1 MVRPLLVYGKKLF
14 SLTLIFV
21 SLLGIVYAVG
31 LLTGFYALHWTL
43 YTPYLID
50 GSLFWFLII
59 ASIINI
65 FPATIVGRVK
75 TGRLWFHHYVYGFAV
90 LVPSAV
96 SLLIF
101 TNVSLISLFMG
112 NMNVTANVE
121 RFFAL
126 GGLTLVL
133 DDLPDVSKATRLIL
147 SFMKSKAYQIRQMIH
162 WVQFLMGTISFYIF
176 LCVSAS
182 VAVHPNWVTLAN
194 FILIGTL
201 LVTSLTSF
209 ASVKRKI
216 WLKITPEESEAT
228 KGSTQQLA

>member
-1 MVRPLLVYGKKLF
+1 MVRLLLIYGKKLF

-21 SLLGIVYAVG
+21 SLMGIVYAVG
-31 LLTGFYALHWTL
+31 LLTGFYVLHWNL
-43 YTPYLID
+43 YTPYLIN

-101 TNVSLISLFMG
+101 TNVSLMSLFMG
-112 NMNVTANVE
+112 DMNVTANVE

-133 DDLPDVSKATRLIL
+133 DDLPDVSKATRLTL

-162 WVQFLMGTISFYIF
+162 WVQFLMGIASFYIF
-176 LCVSAS
+176 LCVCAS
-182 VAVHPNWVTLAN
+182 VAVNPNWVTLAN

-209 ASVKRKI
+209 ASVKRRI
-216 WLKITPEESEAT
+216 WLKIAPEKSEAT
-228 KGSTQQLA
+228 KASI